1 MRGSLIHATPCQV
14 RRPDANPQA
23 RLTFA
28 ASPALQSDSWLC
40 DVATTHTLLPCA
52 SLCVAQ
58 KGLPLS
64 ITGVQATSSAFSD
77 TEPFPPS
84 PVSTGA
90 PPSSGCKPLDFYIL
104 FESSGKWPDAL
115 DAINNLK
122 SAFYLRL
129 ASLLEDQ
136 ASIICEVEK
145 DVIYVQVEG
154 FTFRGIIHHE
164 PSLQLLPTPSAKR
177 VLKWRT
183 TDGAQHTA
191 ALSALGRTH
200 PALGPTVRL
209 AKRWL
214 SCQLYSGSVSDGLV
228 ELLAAHAFA
237 SPFTR
242 PPGSAIAGFS
252 RFLHLLASHDFESE
266 PLLLSFDEPI
276 TSELKEGADAAF
288 AVTRAAAAAAGDQ
301 EEGAVSTIFVAS
313 DVESRGAACCRIG
326 PITSPQ
332 DLSRLR
338 LLANGALLHLDRV
351 CQLEPAAVHS
361 ISSSSNS
368 GGAASSGAASFTA
381 AGAPK
386 DAAAALAVSSDL
398 MSKRLFAKAFDP
410 PMQDF
415 DVLLE
420 LNHSKL
426 PTAHLSWSSGGGGSS
441 AKQPKAASSYAN
453 VSHGEIARGIGDE
466 PVAQLVER
474 LRADYGSLAL
484 FFYDQLGGRCIAVKW
499 RPAAFLPGPL
509 KPSSAQHRMLVGEW
523 ALPNVGDVLAGMVQ
537 ASGGLVKAA
546 KVVQSGHGLR

>member
-1 MRGSLIHATPCQV
+1 MPPVQPFNRTVDLCGRSRQLTP
-14 RRPDANPQA
+14 
-23 RLTFA
+23 
-28 ASPALQSDSWLC
+28 
-40 DVATTHTLLPCA
+40 LLPCA

-64 ITGVQATSSAFSD
+64 ITGVQATSSAFD

-90 PPSSGCKPLDFYIL
+90 PPSSGCKPLDFTFYSNRP
-104 FESSGKWPDAL
+104 ENGPTRSTRSTT
-115 DAINNLK
+115 LK

-164 PSLQLLPTPSAKR
+164 PSLQLYQPHPQS
-177 VLKWRT
+177 VPLKWRT

-200 PALGPTVRL
+200 PALGLTVRL

-214 SCQLYSGSVSDGLV
+214 SCQLYSGSVSDGLI

-301 EEGAVSTIFVAS
+301 EEGAVSTIFRR
-313 DVESRGAACCRIG
+313 E
-326 PITSPQ
+326 
-332 DLSRLR
+332 
-338 LLANGALLHLDRV
+338 
-351 CQLEPAAVHS
+351 
-361 ISSSSNS
+361 
-368 GGAASSGAASFTA
+368 
-381 AGAPK
+381 
-386 DAAAALAVSSDL
+386 
-398 MSKRLFAKAFDP
+398 
-410 PMQDF
+410 
-415 DVLLE
+415 
-420 LNHSKL
+420 
-426 PTAHLSWSSGGGGSS
+426 
-441 AKQPKAASSYAN
+441 
-453 VSHGEIARGIGDE
+453 
-466 PVAQLVER
+466 
-474 LRADYGSLAL
+474 
-484 FFYDQLGGRCIAVKW
+484 
-499 RPAAFLPGPL
+499 
-509 KPSSAQHRMLVGEW
+509 
-523 ALPNVGDVLAGMVQ
+523 
-537 ASGGLVKAA
+537 
-546 KVVQSGHGLR
+546 